1 MMDFMKWFN
10 PVGGEDGGWNGP
22 VPNWMNGDKMN
33 DFLQQSMKEAL
44 SSTPF
49 HHEPHLKKEQELDQ
63 VKVVELMNEVVVT
76 VALSHPVDPDMIRLS
91 VGSGYLYVEGVEAG
105 RMTIKLPAATSR
117 RNVYAQYREGRIEI
131 RLQKKQT
138 DEKEIFLHY

>member
-10 PVGGEDGGWNGP
+10 PAGGDQGSWNGP

-49 HHEPHLKKEQELDQ
+49 HHESQMQQEKGQ
-63 VKVVELMNEVVVT
+63 EEVKVVELMNEVVVT
-76 VALSHPVDPDMIRLS
+76 IALRPPVDPDAVRLS
-91 VGSGYLYVEGVEAG
+91 VGSGYLYVEGLEAG

-117 RNVYAQYREGRIEI
+117 RNVYAQYREGVIEV